1 MTPERIA
8 RLREVL
14 DRRQPDLT
22 VVTDFVHKQRNL
34 SALVRIADA
43 VGIGDVHAV
52 VDRLHYKPFRGTA
65 MGSHQWVRVHCH
77 EQLEAALDPLKAAN
91 YQVVAAHTGAN
102 TVDFREVDY
111 TRPTALLMGAEKHGL
126 SVAGIALADQCIA
139 VDMVGMVES
148 LNVSVAAGIIL
159 NEALR
164 QRRAAGHYEQCRLDR
179 KTWLTLFF
187 QWGHPKVR
195 QFCEERDLAYPELDE
210 TGEIADPSGW
220 YASVRAG
227 TAARYLDRAPHLLE
241 D

>member
-1 MTPERIA
+1 VTPERIA

-43 VGIGDVHAV
+43 VGIGEVHAV
-52 VDRLHYKPFRGTA
+52 VDKRYYKAFRGTA
-65 MGSHQWVRVHCH
+65 MGSHQWVRVRRH
-77 EQLEAALDPLKAAN
+77 EQLEAALDPLKQGGF
-91 YQVVAAHTGAN
+91 QVVAAHTGTN

-126 SVAGIALADQCIA
+126 SVAGMALADHCVAI
-139 VDMVGMVES
+139 DMVGMVES

-159 NEALR
+159 TEALR
-164 QRRAAGHYEQCRLDR
+164 QKRAAGHYENCRLDR
-179 KTWLTLFF
+179 ETWSTLFF

-195 QFCEERDLAYPELDE
+195 RFCEERGLAYPPLDK

-227 TAARYLDRAPHLLE
+227 TAPRYPDPAPGQLE
-241 D
+241 N